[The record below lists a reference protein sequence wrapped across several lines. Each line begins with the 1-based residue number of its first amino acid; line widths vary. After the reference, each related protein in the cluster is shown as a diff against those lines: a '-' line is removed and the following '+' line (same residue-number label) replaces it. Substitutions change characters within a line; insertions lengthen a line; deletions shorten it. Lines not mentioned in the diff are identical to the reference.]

1 MRRRVLL
8 AGASG
13 VLGRSLVPLLRDAG
27 HSLVAITRTVEGQAR
42 LQELGIQ
49 TIVADV
55 YDRPRLE
62 DAVAAVMPEVI
73 IHQLTDLPDSAT
85 ELTTEALIRNARIR
99 REGTINLV
107 NAARLV
113 GIQRL
118 IAQSIAWA
126 YAPKA
131 PPYLESDPL
140 DLSATGQRAI
150 SVLEGVIPLESTVLK
165 QNDFEGIVLRYG
177 RFYGPGSW
185 SGQPSGTSVVH
196 VDAAAYAAF
205 LAVDRGRAG
214 VYNIADTG
222 GDVSVALAQHEL
234 GWSPDFRRTVEL

>member
-1 MRRRVLL
+1 MARRVLL

-55 YDRPRLE
+55 YDPPRLE
-62 DAVAAVMPEVI
+62 EAVAAVMPDVV

-99 REGTINLV
+99 REGTNNLV

-126 YAPKA
+126 YAPKT

-150 SVLEGVIPLESTVLK
+150 SIVEGVIPLESTVLR

-185 SGQPSGTSVVH
+185 SSQPNGTSVVH

-222 GDVSVALAQHEL
+222 GDVSVALAQREL
-234 GWSPDFRRTVEL
+234 GWNPDFRHTEEL

>member
-1 MRRRVLL
+1 MKRRILL

-13 VLGRSLVPLLRDAG
+13 VLGRSLVPLLCDAG
-27 HSLVAITRTVEGQAR
+27 HSVIAITRTIEGKTR
-42 LQELGIQ
+42 LQDLGIQ
-49 TIVADV
+49 TTMADV

-62 DAVAAVMPEVI
+62 EAVRAVDPEVV

-126 YAPKA
+126 YAPKT

-150 SVLEGVIPLESTVLK
+150 SVVEGVIPLERAVLS
-165 QNDFEGIVLRYG
+165 QHDFEGIVLRYG

-185 SGQPSGTSVVH
+185 SNQPSGTSVVH
-196 VDAAAYAAF
+196 VEAAAYAAF

-222 GDVSVALAQHEL
+222 GDVSVALAQQEL
-234 GWSPDFRRTVEL
+234 GWRPDFRRTIEL